1 MKKQGMFIKIIKKID
16 LIFSFIILI
25 AAIIVI
31 PYLFSTKT
39 WDFFNSL
46 DKEAY
51 NVIMTLV
58 ISIFGSAIGFSLKTI
73 IPWFCKKLQ
82 YWRLK
87 LQGEYYTEY
96 QDYENGKH
104 VIIKERV
111 SIKKFGSKLYWR
123 SNYKNR
129 SWDFEGK
136 IEGNLLKGEYLP
148 CSVLDSGKGSF
159 LLQIDFDNTL
169 LGIWMGFSHNRQLV
183 SQGLYYFKKVP
194 EITLMNYN
202 PKKMK
207 TRVTQIISG
216 TSLES
221 ATKNLELIKEYEKPN
236 VRVRVAVNKD
246 LEKQTKNENPSN
258 ECISYN
264 STSIIN
270 NASIIGATIW
280 SAETPTD
287 IAKFIKIPE
296 KWFPLHIKNAK
307 KVAMVSFLGIDK
319 KYADQGIESKLVKDM
334 LNELQTEK
342 ENYDIVMVFL
352 EEKHEKQDAFL
363 LDLINKNLL
372 YESSGKR
379 HKSKHN
385 HIKGSINSESNPVV
399 YGYGFSEELIN
410 NGFER
415 VLRFNRNPN

>member
-287 IAKFIKIPE
+287 IAKFIK
-296 KWFPLHIKNAK
+296 FPKN
-307 KVAMVSFLGIDK
+307 
-319 KYADQGIESKLVKDM
+319 
-334 LNELQTEK
+334 
-342 ENYDIVMVFL
+342 
-352 EEKHEKQDAFL
+352 
-363 LDLINKNLL
+363 
-372 YESSGKR
+372 
-379 HKSKHN
+379 
-385 HIKGSINSESNPVV
+385 GSHCI
-399 YGYGFSEELIN
+399 
-410 NGFER
+410 
-415 VLRFNRNPN
+415 